1 MSIDFTGK
9 NIEQF
14 CKKGTAALFS
24 MTTTLNNDLATLTD
38 EISDFVSF
46 VNNDNKLEAASFLQ
60 RRYENSIVEVDGL
73 PLLLWCFKMNHDSV
87 IRYLLDDEITN
98 VNCLDIDG
106 NNAIHYACQCLNYDN
121 EGIKVW
127 LSKLKWVRQLVSMG
141 CNTSQTS
148 YEYNLSPIHNLLISI
163 SHYVEV
169 TDTIYDIFKFLVHV
183 SENINALTKDRCM
196 TSLMIA
202 CELNEY
208 RIVQCLLCKHGIN
221 LEIKNTDGMTA
232 FIIACKKHSSS
243 NMHDDFKT
251 IAMTVGIID
260 KLITYGCN
268 VNTVDNNLKSG
279 FHYVAQ
285 GRFSSELVGILKYR
299 VSDVNS
305 KDSTGKTALH
315 YACFHPGSANLVH
328 ELLDIGADI
337 NTIDNDGNTALHY
350 AVTYCCRQ
358 HIFDL
363 IENEEC
369 EILQN
374 NKNLTP
380 LDISAIHNTG
390 EIIRSL
396 LRKRVEIQEE
406 RIIIHGF
413 KRACIQSDDES
424 C

>member
-1 MSIDFTGK
+1 
-9 NIEQF
+9 
-14 CKKGTAALFS
+14 
-24 MTTTLNNDLATLTD
+24 
-38 EISDFVSF
+38 
-46 VNNDNKLEAASFLQ
+46 
-60 RRYENSIVEVDGL
+60 
-73 PLLLWCFKMNHDSV
+73 
-87 IRYLLDDEITN
+87 
-98 VNCLDIDG
+98 
-106 NNAIHYACQCLNYDN
+106 
-121 EGIKVW
+121 
-127 LSKLKWVRQLVSMG
+127 
-141 CNTSQTS
+141 
-148 YEYNLSPIHNLLISI
+148 
-163 SHYVEV
+163 
-169 TDTIYDIFKFLVHV
+169 
-183 SENINALTKDRCM
+183 
-196 TSLMIA
+196 
-202 CELNEY
+202 
-208 RIVQCLLCKHGIN
+208 
-221 LEIKNTDGMTA
+221 
-232 FIIACKKHSSS
+232 
-243 NMHDDFKT
+243 
-251 IAMTVGIID
+251 
-260 KLITYGCN
+260 
-268 VNTVDNNLKSG
+268 VDNNLKSG